1 MRPTRYRLRQ
11 ARKTYIEF
19 VEVDNYINQAIL
31 CVNLQQQRQLRA
43 VVRLNLATVPNKN
56 LQR

>member
-1 MRPTRYRLRQ
+1 
-11 ARKTYIEF
+11 
-19 VEVDNYINQAIL
+19 
-31 CVNLQQQRQLRA
+31 VNLQQQRQLRA

>member
-19 VEVDNYINQAIL
+19 MEADNYINQAIV
-31 CVNLQQQRQLRA
+31 CVN
-43 VVRLNLATVPNKN
+43 V
-56 LQR
+56 